1 MAVGAGQIVPV
12 QNLGGA
18 VSFPVGYQIEDA
30 SQTFYAFTPVQIN
43 TANGAL
49 KVWDGSTTA
58 YGIAGV
64 ACENANNLSS
74 AGSGAPVGFSPVIGP
89 GSVIGSY
96 AANPNQPYANIL
108 PPGVPTT
115 DGRLRY
121 FLPYPGTVFSGI
133 IGTGAGTPAAV
144 ATAQTQ
150 VGVQYGLTLDTNG
163 YWYVDVNKTSG
174 NVVLSV
180 TQLDPEFA
188 VGTVG
193 GRVWFTFLPGA
204 ITVNA

>member
-18 VSFPVGYQIEDA
+18 VSFPVGYQIEEA
-30 SQTFYAFTPVQIN
+30 GQTFNAFTPVQIT
-43 TANGAL
+43 TADGGLA
-49 KVWDGSTTA
+49 VWNGSTTA
-58 YGIAGV
+58 LGIAGI
-64 ACENANNLSS
+64 AAENANNL
-74 AGSGAPVGFSPVIGP
+74 ATVGAGAPIGFSPVLGP
-89 GSVIGSY
+89 GSVVGSY

-108 PPGVPTT
+108 PPGVPMS

-121 FLPYPGTVFSGI
+121 FLPFPGTVFSGV
-133 IGTGAGTPAAV
+133 IGNGAGTPAAI

-163 YWYVDVNKTSG
+163 YWYVDTNKTSG
-174 NVVLSV
+174 NTVLTV
-180 TQLDPEFA
+180 TQLDPEFP

-204 ITVNA
+204 VQVSA

>member
-18 VSFPVGYQIEDA
+18 VSFPVGYQIEE
-30 SQTFYAFTPVQIN
+30 SGQTFYAFTPVQIS
-43 TANGAL
+43 TVDGGL

-58 YGIAGV
+58 YGIAGI
-64 ACENANNLSS
+64 ACENANNL
-74 AGSGAPVGFSPVIGP
+74 ATTGAGAPVGFSPVIGP
-89 GSVIGSY
+89 GSVVGSF

-108 PPGVPTT
+108 PPGVPFT

-121 FLPYPGTVFSGI
+121 FLPYPGTVFSAV
-133 IGTGAGTPAAV
+133 IGNGSGTPAAI

-150 VGVQYGLTLDTNG
+150 VGVQYGLTLDSNG
-163 YWYVDVNKTSG
+163 YWYVDTNKTSG
-174 NVVLSV
+174 NVVLSI

-193 GRVWFTFLPGA
+193 GRVWFTFLPGSVQ
-204 ITVNA
+204 VNA